1 MELTMEGKE
10 IVNGCLERGL
20 LINCV
25 NNSVLRFIPPLT
37 ITPDD
42 VDRAVAVLDQVMG
55 RKNE

>member
-1 MELTMEGKE
+1 
-10 IVNGCLERGL
+10 

-25 NNSVLRFIPPLT
+25 NNNVLRFIPPLT

-42 VDRAVAVLDQVMG
+42 VDSAVAILDQVMG